1 MVTDDPA
8 GKPSADSKLYAFPL
22 KIAIG
27 GRKFPPG
34 FLQAKIRINKLSFST
49 EVLEYTALLLL
60 SANTS
65 FVGFYWSS
73 AKVIS
78 ILCQFWFVH
87 YTKFHHSSSL

>member
-8 GKPSADSKLYAFPL
+8 GKPSADSQLYAFPL

-49 EVLEYTALLLL
+49 EVLEARLYFFSRRTLLL
-60 SANTS
+60 SVFIGAQP
-65 FVGFYWSS
+65 
-73 AKVIS
+73 K
-78 ILCQFWFVH
+78 
-87 YTKFHHSSSL
+87 